1 MLTAKTDKKSKI
13 KGLLAEADDYLT
25 KPFDA
30 DELVLKINNL
40 LKVRKELQKKY
51 ESQWNTS
58 GQNEPAARKLIENP
72 FLLAVNEIFEVKF
85 SDSSFSMS
93 QLASQL
99 AMSERQLQRK
109 VKALV
114 DISPL
119 ELLKRFRLEKSK
131 QQLIEGLQIGLV
143 AQSCGFSSQTY
154 FGRCFKE
161 HYGITPKAFQ
171 KEQRN

>member
-1 MLTAKTDKKSKI
+1 M
-13 KGLLAEADDYLT
+13 
-25 KPFDA
+25 
-30 DELVLKINNL
+30 
-40 LKVRKELQKKY
+40 
-51 ESQWNTS
+51 
-58 GQNEPAARKLIENP
+58 
-72 FLLAVNEIFEVKF
+72 NEIFEKNFV
-85 SDSSFSMS
+85 DQNFSMS
-93 QLASQL
+93 RLASQL

-131 QQLIEGLQIGLV
+131 LQLMGDIQIGLV

-161 HYGITPKAFQ
+161 FYGMTPKAFQ
-171 KEQRN
+171 KYQFNNLKKD